1 VTQGGSGGATD
12 SPGSGLMW
20 VAGVGVRVLGC
31 WGRGGGSEVRRCSRA
46 VAQRSGGGNASTVG
60 RQRGRAAKDGW
71 GGDGGGEMSS
81 TQRWR

>member
-31 WGRGGGSEVRRCSRA
+31 WGRGAAARLEGAHGRWRNG
-46 VAQRSGGGNASTVG
+46 VAGATPRPWAGRGGGLPKTDG
-60 RQRGRAAKDGW
+60 EETAAA
-71 GGDGGGEMSS
+71 
-81 TQRWR
+81 R